1 MEKSTSKLIIL
12 TTLYNS
18 EKWIDKC
25 IQSIK
30 DQTVDNYKCFV
41 LDDISTDSSVES
53 ARKAIGEDPRFVLV
67 QNTKKYYQ
75 TGNYDQ
81 IIQSEQV
88 NDNDICV
95 EVDGDDWLPDNEV
108 FHRILDAYSDE
119 ETWLAF
125 GQFKYADGRPGFAKQ
140 GSVAQCR
147 TSVFTMSHI
156 RTWKAFLW
164 RNIKTEDLYTHTGW
178 YSDGGGDLFF
188 MTPMYE
194 MATEK
199 HTKFMNE
206 VNYVYNDENPL
217 NDHKRSANPQHEHAH
232 YARQKPP
239 YGSLNFAY
247 QLLTPMRFDLIPK
260 FLYAVYRESKLQ
272 TNFATDLYKEHLRI
286 WNGFKEY
293 DNPDKNT
300 FEKFKEC
307 FDNLIDSMK
316 KKGFDKNCSVPTTPE
331 GYLLNGA
338 HRTAAA
344 YVTNSTLRTLKTQDP
359 SAGQVDCGSQF
370 FKSLGLDKKYLDF
383 MALEYIKLKSS
394 TKIITLHPA
403 RDPKKEEAVTNLIYS
418 TVPVIYDSVL
428 PLDKTAFTR
437 FVSQMY
443 LGESWLS
450 TPQDPIA
457 GAKIKANL
465 CWGASPVR
473 VVLIEENDLEKVTSL
488 KAAIR
493 SIYNIDKSSVH
504 INDNYQE
511 TLRLGRIAYNPNSIS
526 FLSHGNPDFSR
537 KLNTE
542 LDTYKRTIEGNN
554 LNSDLFCVTG
564 SAVMSLFGLRECADL
579 DYLHYNP
586 NHIMK
591 GSSYISSH
599 ENELSK
605 YPMHKDDILFNP
617 NNHFYWNNIKFATLG
632 VVKSLKAHRGEE
644 KDLVDV
650 RLIKSSNA

>member
-1 MEKSTSKLIIL
+1 MENSPQRIVVL
-12 TTLYNS
+12 TTLYNC
-18 EKWIDKC
+18 EEWIEKC
-25 IQSIK
+25 INSIK
-30 DQTVDNYKCFV
+30 EQTYENYKCFI
-41 LDDISTDSSVES
+41 LDDMSIDESVEK
-53 ARKAIGEDPRFVLV
+53 AKEAIGEDSRFVII

-75 TGNYDQ
+75 AGNYDQ
-81 IIQSEQV
+81 VIRSDHV
-88 NDNDICV
+88 LDDDICV
-95 EVDGDDWLPDNEV
+95 EVDGDDWLPDSEV
-108 FHRILDAYSDE
+108 FRRILDAYSDE

-125 GQFKYADGRPGFAKQ
+125 GQFKFADGRPGFAQQ

-164 RNIKTEDLYTHTGW
+164 RNIKVEDLYTHTGW
-178 YSDGGGDLFF
+178 YSDGGGDVFF

-232 YARQKPP
+232 CARQKPP

-272 TNFATDLYKEHLRI
+272 TNFATDLYKEHLRV

-316 KKGFDKNCSVPTTPE
+316 EKGFDKNCAVPTTPE

-403 RDPKKEEAVTNLIYS
+403 RDPQKEEDVTNLIYS

-428 PLDKTAFTR
+428 PLDKTAFIR

-457 GAKIKANL
+457 GAKIKASL

-526 FLSHGNPDFSR
+526 FLSHGNPDFSK

-542 LDTYKRTIEGNN
+542 LYTYRKTIEGHN
-554 LNSDLFCVTG
+554 LNPELFCVTG
-564 SAVMSLFGLRECADL
+564 SAIMTMFGLRECADL
-579 DYLHYNP
+579 DYIHYNP
-586 NHIMK
+586 NHVMG
-591 GSSYISSH
+591 GSEFINSH
-599 ENELSK
+599 ESELSK
-605 YPMHKDDILFNP
+605 YPMHKHDILFNP

-632 VVKSLKAHRGEE
+632 VVKSLKAHRGEA

-650 RLIKSSNA
+650 QLMEDISG